1 MLHVILIILAASK
14 LIICKHPLR
23 EAIIGGRCVF
33 IKSTA
38 QDYLKAECV
47 NFAHFNPINT
57 EEKMI
62 T

>member
-14 LIICKHPLR
+14 LIICKRSLR
-23 EAIIGGRCVF
+23 EAIIGGKCVF

-38 QDYLKAECV
+38 QDYSKAECV
-47 NFAHFNPINT
+47 NFVHFNPINSQ
-57 EEKMI
+57 EKMI